1 MRMTPQD
8 AVDRPVVTATVALI
22 LLLLGSVVVYADDDS
37 ARINR
42 KSTAD
47 DIHDA
52 ALHVPVA
59 AASVP
64 TFTALPCRTITSWSD
79 LTSAMDETAVAH
91 SARALH
97 VEDANGEKDEMDRH
111 LSPSPSQ
118 PPVLFLCP
126 FDIVHDGTDNDGY
139 DIITPNL
146 TVVCWKNANGGS
158 DDDDDDDDDE
168 DEECTITGT
177 ARHFNIAA
185 DNVNLAGIRIKGSR
199 NGAVAVKDGVQGTT
213 FVGGEFLE

>member
-1 MRMTPQD
+1 MTPQD

-64 TFTALPCRTITSWSD
+64 TFTALSCRTITSWSD

-97 VEDANGEKDEMDRH
+97 VQDANGEIDEMDRH
-111 LSPSPSQ
+111 PSPSPSQ

-213 FVGGEFLE
+213 FVRGEFLE

>member
-22 LLLLGSVVVYADDDS
+22 LLLLGSVVVDANDDS
-37 ARINR
+37 AHINR

-47 DIHDA
+47 DLEFLHAA

-59 AASVP
+59 AALVP
-64 TFTALPCRTITSWSD
+64 TFTALSCHTITSWSD

-91 SARALH
+91 SAQH
-97 VEDANGEKDEMDRH
+97 VEEANGQNDETDRH
-111 LSPSPSQ
+111 PSPSPPQ

-126 FDIVHDGTDNDGY
+126 FDIVHDGTDSDGY

-146 TVVCWKNANGGS
+146 TVVCWKNANGGGG
-158 DDDDDDDDDE
+158 DDD
-168 DEECTITGT
+168 ECTITGT

-185 DNVNLAGIRIKGSR
+185 DNVNLAGIGIKGSR
-199 NGAVAVKDGVQGTT
+199 NGAVAVKDGIQGTT
-213 FVGGEFLE
+213 FVGGQFLE